1 MVEAAV
7 LLVNRQFHCLLGP
20 VIGPKIRHTYGQKE
34 CLKTVGMS
42 SLNVILQK
50 FVWCIQTSVNFRHF
64 LLRSLL
70 AITLKLGINWFPYF
84 KGALSSSVNGTGLN
98 EVGVQARHSSHMI
111 KRFSKVFT
119 LSVEI
124 SS

>member
-1 MVEAAV
+1 MSQ
-7 LLVNRQFHCLLGP
+7 NRRDVKFERDL
-20 VIGPKIRHTYGQKE
+20 
-34 CLKTVGMS
+34 LKTNEDIAPQS
-42 SLNVILQK
+42 RLILQK

-64 LLRSLL
+64 LLRSVL